1 MKFRAL
7 DWDYDTEASL
17 RLWDAEEHKKTYV
30 TVLPVDPSTY
40 NDDDHSSWL
49 MRNLQKLDGK
59 DVLQNPDAESFVVD
73 EPGWCKTESRDNCRI
88 HADVCLHASLTA
100 QSGTYTSL
108 PERTLQNQQDGEEA
122 KRFKPQETK
131 KEAVRTRNSP
141 TGHQMA
147 LFTKLSIQATAGTLR
162 IANEPWNGK
171 ICQRS
176 REPQILCLNM
186 LTCNPVSIVSSGAF
200 QPIFSRIIENQ
211 RLEKKRLRKGRLFD
225 RMSGNEDAKAV
236 SKRSK
241 LSNPLQSS
249 FAHVNALLPHRRSS
263 SSDFTDI
270 SATCA
275 TETAILTRSQIT
287 RSSSILL
294 RWAIQLAMA
303 ALQYDLPNSRAIAS
317 NTILNSQTKI
327 SCHGESD
334 FCLNPIASSSA
345 SDTGKRSRDSDAERK
360 RAKKERRVD
369 KQVKREKK
377 RKRKEERERRA
388 LFEMPIKEP
397 VLHSPKRDA
406 EGKINPPRAKQTLEA
421 RASQNH
427 PTNTIQST
435 FCMLTSSAADPQ
447 AFQKNRAHPQECTF
461 RQPTET
467 GGKGA
472 ASSVIQALQNQEKF
486 NHSRHKYTQVC
497 IDVKQRTG
505 DQSLPGLRS
514 TSTEKAKS
522 VTKGCIT
529 PVRATRPKSDDTENF
544 LLQSRKPHD
553 VSNDSSALKLLQRD
567 FSGHLLP
574 NSGST
579 SFELG
584 KSSMTENQPQLAAS
598 VAKVDMA
605 DAFEETGTDDSLF
618 VNLRQQVDER
628 QEHQL
633 VPHSSVLNGPEKDYF
648 NESDTIHRL
657 EPLKI
662 LCSESFFEDWG
673 EAVGQLLS
681 GRWAA
686 SNVYLS
692 RDADDSSNFYSK
704 KEVLGRKIELC
715 DSPLVDSREVDIEL
729 SDRCAMLVY
738 PVSAFAEESNARK
751 IVFGLAEITAVDR
764 YRHIYIFI
772 CYDVSPTPAI
782 RQTLVRAQNS
792 VWRPQGDSMSTS
804 FKSVASRSL
813 AARLA
818 ETIISHEAIHSARS
832 LATPVYGLVGEGDAR
847 QRLLFLLSICQ
858 TAHHAEVV
866 VQCIS
871 GI

>member
-1 MKFRAL
+1 
-7 DWDYDTEASL
+7 
-17 RLWDAEEHKKTYV
+17 
-30 TVLPVDPSTY
+30 
-40 NDDDHSSWL
+40 
-49 MRNLQKLDGK
+49 
-59 DVLQNPDAESFVVD
+59 
-73 EPGWCKTESRDNCRI
+73 
-88 HADVCLHASLTA
+88 
-100 QSGTYTSL
+100 
-108 PERTLQNQQDGEEA
+108 
-122 KRFKPQETK
+122 
-131 KEAVRTRNSP
+131 
-141 TGHQMA
+141 MA

-327 SCHGESD
+327 SCHSESD
-334 FCLNPIASSSA
+334 FCPNPIASSSA

-360 RAKKERRVD
+360 PGKKERRVD
-369 KQVKREKK
+369 KKVKREKK

-472 ASSVIQALQNQEKF
+472 ASS
-486 NHSRHKYTQVC
+486 
-497 IDVKQRTG
+497 
-505 DQSLPGLRS
+505 GLRS

-847 QRLLFLLSICQ
+847 QRLLFLLSIVPTLSASGACQ
-858 TAHHAEVV
+858 CLALVNELSSNTNDETSFRILLQNSSVRQHIMLKSSSSAFQASEIHPLAMIQLSHALVV
-866 VQCIS
+866 FT
-871 GI
+871 GK

>member
-1 MKFRAL
+1 
-7 DWDYDTEASL
+7 
-17 RLWDAEEHKKTYV
+17 
-30 TVLPVDPSTY
+30 
-40 NDDDHSSWL
+40 
-49 MRNLQKLDGK
+49 
-59 DVLQNPDAESFVVD
+59 
-73 EPGWCKTESRDNCRI
+73 
-88 HADVCLHASLTA
+88 
-100 QSGTYTSL
+100 
-108 PERTLQNQQDGEEA
+108 
-122 KRFKPQETK
+122 
-131 KEAVRTRNSP
+131 
-141 TGHQMA
+141 MA

-360 RAKKERRVD
+360 PGKKERRVD
-369 KQVKREKK
+369 KKVKREKK

-397 VLHSPKRDA
+397 VLHSPKMDA

-472 ASSVIQALQNQEKF
+472 ASS
-486 NHSRHKYTQVC
+486 
-497 IDVKQRTG
+497 
-505 DQSLPGLRS
+505 GLRS

-522 VTKGCIT
+522 VTKGCIA
-529 PVRATRPKSDDTENF
+529 PVRATRPKTDDTENF

-782 RQTLVRAQNS
+782 CQTLVRAQNS

-847 QRLLFLLSICQ
+847 QRLLFLLSIVPTLSASGACQ
-858 TAHHAEVV
+858 CLALVNELSSNTNDETSFRILLQNSSVRQHIMLKSSSSAFQASEIHPLAMIQLSHALVV
-866 VQCIS
+866 FT
-871 GI
+871 GK

>member
-1 MKFRAL
+1 
-7 DWDYDTEASL
+7 
-17 RLWDAEEHKKTYV
+17 
-30 TVLPVDPSTY
+30 
-40 NDDDHSSWL
+40 
-49 MRNLQKLDGK
+49 
-59 DVLQNPDAESFVVD
+59 
-73 EPGWCKTESRDNCRI
+73 
-88 HADVCLHASLTA
+88 
-100 QSGTYTSL
+100 
-108 PERTLQNQQDGEEA
+108 
-122 KRFKPQETK
+122 
-131 KEAVRTRNSP
+131 
-141 TGHQMA
+141 MA

-162 IANEPWNGK
+162 IASEPWNGK

-186 LTCNPVSIVSSGAF
+186 LTCNPVSIVSSGVF
-200 QPIFSRIIENQ
+200 QQIFSRIIENQ

-249 FAHVNALLPHRRSS
+249 FANVNALLPHRRSS

-303 ALQYDLPNSRAIAS
+303 ALQYDMPNSRAIAS

-360 RAKKERRVD
+360 PGKKERRVD
-369 KQVKREKK
+369 KKVKREKK

-397 VLHSPKRDA
+397 VLHSPKMDA

-486 NHSRHKYTQVC
+486 NRSRHKYTQVC

-605 DAFEETGTDDSLF
+605 DAFEETGTDDSMF

-782 RQTLVRAQNS
+782 CQTLVRAQNS

-847 QRLLFLLSICQ
+847 QRLLFLLSIVPTLSASGACQ
-858 TAHHAEVV
+858 CLALVNELSSNTNDETSFRILLQNSSVRQHIMLKSSSSAFQASEIHPLAMIQLSHALVV
-866 VQCIS
+866 FT
-871 GI
+871 GK

>member
-1 MKFRAL
+1 
-7 DWDYDTEASL
+7 
-17 RLWDAEEHKKTYV
+17 
-30 TVLPVDPSTY
+30 
-40 NDDDHSSWL
+40 
-49 MRNLQKLDGK
+49 
-59 DVLQNPDAESFVVD
+59 
-73 EPGWCKTESRDNCRI
+73 
-88 HADVCLHASLTA
+88 
-100 QSGTYTSL
+100 
-108 PERTLQNQQDGEEA
+108 
-122 KRFKPQETK
+122 
-131 KEAVRTRNSP
+131 
-141 TGHQMA
+141 MA

-162 IANEPWNGK
+162 IASEPWNGK

-186 LTCNPVSIVSSGAF
+186 LTCNPVSIVSSGVF
-200 QPIFSRIIENQ
+200 QQIFSRIIENQ

-249 FAHVNALLPHRRSS
+249 FANVNALLPHRRSS

-303 ALQYDLPNSRAIAS
+303 ALQYDMPNSRAIAS

-327 SCHGESD
+327 SCHSESD
-334 FCLNPIASSSA
+334 FCPNPIASSSA

-360 RAKKERRVD
+360 PGKKERRVD
-369 KQVKREKK
+369 KKVKREKK

-397 VLHSPKRDA
+397 VLHSPKMDA

-472 ASSVIQALQNQEKF
+472 ASS
-486 NHSRHKYTQVC
+486 
-497 IDVKQRTG
+497 
-505 DQSLPGLRS
+505 GLRS

-605 DAFEETGTDDSLF
+605 DAFEETGTDDSMF

-847 QRLLFLLSICQ
+847 QRLLFLLSIVPTLSASGACQ
-858 TAHHAEVV
+858 CLALVNELSSNTNDETSFRILLQNSSVRQHIMLKSSSSAFQASEIHPLAMIQLSHALVV
-866 VQCIS
+866 FT
-871 GI
+871 GK

>member
-1 MKFRAL
+1 MHFPATNGNRR
-7 DWDYDTEASL
+7 E
-17 RLWDAEEHKKTYV
+17 
-30 TVLPVDPSTY
+30 
-40 NDDDHSSWL
+40 
-49 MRNLQKLDGK
+49 G
-59 DVLQNPDAESFVVD
+59 
-73 EPGWCKTESRDNCRI
+73 GCI
-88 HADVCLHASLTA
+88 VCN
-100 QSGTYTSL
+100 SGT
-108 PERTLQNQQDGEEA
+108 
-122 KRFKPQETK
+122 
-131 KEAVRTRNSP
+131 
-141 TGHQMA
+141 
-147 LFTKLSIQATAGTLR
+147 
-162 IANEPWNGK
+162 
-171 ICQRS
+171 
-176 REPQILCLNM
+176 
-186 LTCNPVSIVSSGAF
+186 
-200 QPIFSRIIENQ
+200 
-211 RLEKKRLRKGRLFD
+211 
-225 RMSGNEDAKAV
+225 
-236 SKRSK
+236 
-241 LSNPLQSS
+241 
-249 FAHVNALLPHRRSS
+249 
-263 SSDFTDI
+263 
-270 SATCA
+270 
-275 TETAILTRSQIT
+275 
-287 RSSSILL
+287 
-294 RWAIQLAMA
+294 
-303 ALQYDLPNSRAIAS
+303 
-317 NTILNSQTKI
+317 
-327 SCHGESD
+327 
-334 FCLNPIASSSA
+334 
-345 SDTGKRSRDSDAERK
+345 
-360 RAKKERRVD
+360 
-369 KQVKREKK
+369 
-377 RKRKEERERRA
+377 
-388 LFEMPIKEP
+388 
-397 VLHSPKRDA
+397 
-406 EGKINPPRAKQTLEA
+406 
-421 RASQNH
+421 
-427 PTNTIQST
+427 
-435 FCMLTSSAADPQ
+435 
-447 AFQKNRAHPQECTF
+447 
-461 RQPTET
+461 
-467 GGKGA
+467 
-472 ASSVIQALQNQEKF
+472 
-486 NHSRHKYTQVC
+486 
-497 IDVKQRTG
+497 
-505 DQSLPGLRS
+505 GLRS

-522 VTKGCIT
+522 VTKGCIA
-529 PVRATRPKSDDTENF
+529 PVRATRPKTDDTENF

-605 DAFEETGTDDSLF
+605 DAFEETGTDDSMF

-782 RQTLVRAQNS
+782 CQTLVRAQNS

-847 QRLLFLLSICQ
+847 QRLLFLLSIVPTLSASGACQ
-858 TAHHAEVV
+858 CLALVNELSSNTNDETSFRILLQNSSVRQHIMLKSSSSAFQASEIHPLAMIQLSHALVV
-866 VQCIS
+866 FT
-871 GI
+871 GK

>member
-1 MKFRAL
+1 
-7 DWDYDTEASL
+7 
-17 RLWDAEEHKKTYV
+17 
-30 TVLPVDPSTY
+30 
-40 NDDDHSSWL
+40 
-49 MRNLQKLDGK
+49 
-59 DVLQNPDAESFVVD
+59 
-73 EPGWCKTESRDNCRI
+73 
-88 HADVCLHASLTA
+88 
-100 QSGTYTSL
+100 
-108 PERTLQNQQDGEEA
+108 
-122 KRFKPQETK
+122 
-131 KEAVRTRNSP
+131 
-141 TGHQMA
+141 
-147 LFTKLSIQATAGTLR
+147 
-162 IANEPWNGK
+162 
-171 ICQRS
+171 
-176 REPQILCLNM
+176 
-186 LTCNPVSIVSSGAF
+186 
-200 QPIFSRIIENQ
+200 
-211 RLEKKRLRKGRLFD
+211 
-225 RMSGNEDAKAV
+225 
-236 SKRSK
+236 
-241 LSNPLQSS
+241 
-249 FAHVNALLPHRRSS
+249 
-263 SSDFTDI
+263 
-270 SATCA
+270 
-275 TETAILTRSQIT
+275 
-287 RSSSILL
+287 
-294 RWAIQLAMA
+294 
-303 ALQYDLPNSRAIAS
+303 
-317 NTILNSQTKI
+317 
-327 SCHGESD
+327 
-334 FCLNPIASSSA
+334 
-345 SDTGKRSRDSDAERK
+345 
-360 RAKKERRVD
+360 
-369 KQVKREKK
+369 
-377 RKRKEERERRA
+377 
-388 LFEMPIKEP
+388 
-397 VLHSPKRDA
+397 
-406 EGKINPPRAKQTLEA
+406 
-421 RASQNH
+421 
-427 PTNTIQST
+427 
-435 FCMLTSSAADPQ
+435 MLTSSAADPQ

-847 QRLLFLLSICQ
+847 QRLLFLLSIVPTLSASGACQ
-858 TAHHAEVV
+858 CLALVNELSSNTNDETSFRILLQNSSVRQHIMLKSSSSAFQASEIHPLAMIQLSHALVV
-866 VQCIS
+866 FT
-871 GI
+871 GK

>member
-1 MKFRAL
+1 
-7 DWDYDTEASL
+7 
-17 RLWDAEEHKKTYV
+17 
-30 TVLPVDPSTY
+30 
-40 NDDDHSSWL
+40 
-49 MRNLQKLDGK
+49 
-59 DVLQNPDAESFVVD
+59 
-73 EPGWCKTESRDNCRI
+73 
-88 HADVCLHASLTA
+88 
-100 QSGTYTSL
+100 
-108 PERTLQNQQDGEEA
+108 
-122 KRFKPQETK
+122 
-131 KEAVRTRNSP
+131 
-141 TGHQMA
+141 MA

-360 RAKKERRVD
+360 PGKKERRVD
-369 KQVKREKK
+369 KKVKREKK

-472 ASSVIQALQNQEKF
+472 ASS
-486 NHSRHKYTQVC
+486 
-497 IDVKQRTG
+497 
-505 DQSLPGLRS
+505 GLRS

-522 VTKGCIT
+522 VTKGCIA
-529 PVRATRPKSDDTENF
+529 PVRATRPKTDDTENF

-605 DAFEETGTDDSLF
+605 DAFEETGTDDSMF

-847 QRLLFLLSICQ
+847 QRLLFLLSIVPTLSASGACQ
-858 TAHHAEVV
+858 CLALVNELSSNTNDETSFRILLQNSSVRQHIMLKSSSSAFQASEIHPLAMIQLSHALVV
-866 VQCIS
+866 FT
-871 GI
+871 GK

>member
-1 MKFRAL
+1 
-7 DWDYDTEASL
+7 
-17 RLWDAEEHKKTYV
+17 
-30 TVLPVDPSTY
+30 
-40 NDDDHSSWL
+40 
-49 MRNLQKLDGK
+49 
-59 DVLQNPDAESFVVD
+59 
-73 EPGWCKTESRDNCRI
+73 
-88 HADVCLHASLTA
+88 
-100 QSGTYTSL
+100 
-108 PERTLQNQQDGEEA
+108 
-122 KRFKPQETK
+122 
-131 KEAVRTRNSP
+131 
-141 TGHQMA
+141 MA

-186 LTCNPVSIVSSGAF
+186 LTCNPVSIVSSGVF
-200 QPIFSRIIENQ
+200 QQIFSRIIENQ

-327 SCHGESD
+327 SCHSESD
-334 FCLNPIASSSA
+334 FCPNPIASSSA

-397 VLHSPKRDA
+397 VLHSPKMDA

-605 DAFEETGTDDSLF
+605 DAFEETGTDDSMF

-847 QRLLFLLSICQ
+847 QRLLFLLSIVPTLSASGACQ
-858 TAHHAEVV
+858 CLALVNELSSNTNDETSFRILLQNSSVRQHIMLKSSSSAFQASEIHPLAMIQLSHALVV
-866 VQCIS
+866 FT
-871 GI
+871 GK

>member
-1 MKFRAL
+1 
-7 DWDYDTEASL
+7 
-17 RLWDAEEHKKTYV
+17 
-30 TVLPVDPSTY
+30 
-40 NDDDHSSWL
+40 
-49 MRNLQKLDGK
+49 
-59 DVLQNPDAESFVVD
+59 
-73 EPGWCKTESRDNCRI
+73 
-88 HADVCLHASLTA
+88 
-100 QSGTYTSL
+100 
-108 PERTLQNQQDGEEA
+108 
-122 KRFKPQETK
+122 
-131 KEAVRTRNSP
+131 
-141 TGHQMA
+141 MA

-360 RAKKERRVD
+360 PGKKERRVD
-369 KQVKREKK
+369 KKVKREKK

-397 VLHSPKRDA
+397 VLHSPKMDA

-472 ASSVIQALQNQEKF
+472 ASS
-486 NHSRHKYTQVC
+486 
-497 IDVKQRTG
+497 
-505 DQSLPGLRS
+505 GLRS

-522 VTKGCIT
+522 VTKGCIA
-529 PVRATRPKSDDTENF
+529 PVRATRPKTDDTENF

-598 VAKVDMA
+598 VAKVDVA

-782 RQTLVRAQNS
+782 CQTLVRAQNS

-847 QRLLFLLSICQ
+847 QRLLFLLSIVPTLSASGACQ
-858 TAHHAEVV
+858 CLALVNELSSNTNDETSFRILLQNSSVRQHIMLKSSSSAFQASEIHPLAMIQLSHALVV
-866 VQCIS
+866 FT
-871 GI
+871 GK

>member
-1 MKFRAL
+1 
-7 DWDYDTEASL
+7 
-17 RLWDAEEHKKTYV
+17 
-30 TVLPVDPSTY
+30 
-40 NDDDHSSWL
+40 
-49 MRNLQKLDGK
+49 
-59 DVLQNPDAESFVVD
+59 
-73 EPGWCKTESRDNCRI
+73 
-88 HADVCLHASLTA
+88 
-100 QSGTYTSL
+100 
-108 PERTLQNQQDGEEA
+108 
-122 KRFKPQETK
+122 
-131 KEAVRTRNSP
+131 
-141 TGHQMA
+141 MA

-186 LTCNPVSIVSSGAF
+186 LTCNPVSIVSSGVF
-200 QPIFSRIIENQ
+200 QQIFSRIIENQ

-249 FAHVNALLPHRRSS
+249 FANVNALLPHRRSS

-303 ALQYDLPNSRAIAS
+303 ALQYDMPNSRAIAS

-327 SCHGESD
+327 SCHSESD
-334 FCLNPIASSSA
+334 FCPNPIASSSA

-369 KQVKREKK
+369 KKVKREKK

-397 VLHSPKRDA
+397 VLHSPKMDA

-472 ASSVIQALQNQEKF
+472 ASS
-486 NHSRHKYTQVC
+486 
-497 IDVKQRTG
+497 
-505 DQSLPGLRS
+505 GLRS

-605 DAFEETGTDDSLF
+605 DAFEETGTDDSMF

-782 RQTLVRAQNS
+782 CQTLVRAQNS

-847 QRLLFLLSICQ
+847 QRLLFLLSIVPTLSASGACQ
-858 TAHHAEVV
+858 CLALVNELSSNTNDETSFRILLQNSSVRQHIMLKSSSSAFQASEIHPLAMIQLSHALVV
-866 VQCIS
+866 FT
-871 GI
+871 GK

>member
-1 MKFRAL
+1 
-7 DWDYDTEASL
+7 
-17 RLWDAEEHKKTYV
+17 
-30 TVLPVDPSTY
+30 
-40 NDDDHSSWL
+40 
-49 MRNLQKLDGK
+49 
-59 DVLQNPDAESFVVD
+59 
-73 EPGWCKTESRDNCRI
+73 
-88 HADVCLHASLTA
+88 
-100 QSGTYTSL
+100 
-108 PERTLQNQQDGEEA
+108 
-122 KRFKPQETK
+122 
-131 KEAVRTRNSP
+131 
-141 TGHQMA
+141 MA

-162 IANEPWNGK
+162 IASEPWNGK

-360 RAKKERRVD
+360 PGKKERRVD
-369 KQVKREKK
+369 KKVKREKK

-397 VLHSPKRDA
+397 VLHSPKMDA

-472 ASSVIQALQNQEKF
+472 ASS
-486 NHSRHKYTQVC
+486 
-497 IDVKQRTG
+497 
-505 DQSLPGLRS
+505 GLRS

-522 VTKGCIT
+522 VTKGCIA
-529 PVRATRPKSDDTENF
+529 PVRATRPKTDDTENF

-782 RQTLVRAQNS
+782 CQTLVRAQNS

-847 QRLLFLLSICQ
+847 QRLLFLLSIVPTLSASGACQ
-858 TAHHAEVV
+858 CLALVNELSSNTNDETSFRILLQNSSVRQHIMLKSSSSAFQASEIHPLAMIQLSHALVV
-866 VQCIS
+866 FT
-871 GI
+871 GK

>member
-1 MKFRAL
+1 
-7 DWDYDTEASL
+7 
-17 RLWDAEEHKKTYV
+17 
-30 TVLPVDPSTY
+30 
-40 NDDDHSSWL
+40 
-49 MRNLQKLDGK
+49 
-59 DVLQNPDAESFVVD
+59 
-73 EPGWCKTESRDNCRI
+73 
-88 HADVCLHASLTA
+88 
-100 QSGTYTSL
+100 
-108 PERTLQNQQDGEEA
+108 
-122 KRFKPQETK
+122 
-131 KEAVRTRNSP
+131 
-141 TGHQMA
+141 MA

-162 IANEPWNGK
+162 IASEPWNGK

-186 LTCNPVSIVSSGAF
+186 LTCNPVSIVSSGVF
-200 QPIFSRIIENQ
+200 QQIFSRIIENQ

-249 FAHVNALLPHRRSS
+249 FANVNALLPHRRSS

-303 ALQYDLPNSRAIAS
+303 ALQYDMPNSRAIAS

-327 SCHGESD
+327 SCHSESD
-334 FCLNPIASSSA
+334 FCPNPIASSSA

-369 KQVKREKK
+369 KKVKREKK

-472 ASSVIQALQNQEKF
+472 ASS
-486 NHSRHKYTQVC
+486 
-497 IDVKQRTG
+497 
-505 DQSLPGLRS
+505 GLRS

-522 VTKGCIT
+522 VTKGCIA
-529 PVRATRPKSDDTENF
+529 PVRATRPKTDDTENF

-605 DAFEETGTDDSLF
+605 DAFEETGTDDSMF

-782 RQTLVRAQNS
+782 CQTLVRAQNS

-847 QRLLFLLSICQ
+847 QRLLFLLSIVPTLSASGACQ
-858 TAHHAEVV
+858 CLALVNELSSNTNDETSFRILLQNSSVRQHIMLKSSSSAFQASEIHPLAMIQLSHALVV
-866 VQCIS
+866 FT
-871 GI
+871 GK

>member
-1 MKFRAL
+1 
-7 DWDYDTEASL
+7 
-17 RLWDAEEHKKTYV
+17 
-30 TVLPVDPSTY
+30 
-40 NDDDHSSWL
+40 
-49 MRNLQKLDGK
+49 
-59 DVLQNPDAESFVVD
+59 
-73 EPGWCKTESRDNCRI
+73 
-88 HADVCLHASLTA
+88 
-100 QSGTYTSL
+100 
-108 PERTLQNQQDGEEA
+108 
-122 KRFKPQETK
+122 
-131 KEAVRTRNSP
+131 
-141 TGHQMA
+141 MA

-249 FAHVNALLPHRRSS
+249 FANVNALLPHRRSS

-303 ALQYDLPNSRAIAS
+303 ALQYDMPNSRAIAS

-360 RAKKERRVD
+360 PGKKERRVD
-369 KQVKREKK
+369 KKVKREKK

-472 ASSVIQALQNQEKF
+472 ASS
-486 NHSRHKYTQVC
+486 
-497 IDVKQRTG
+497 
-505 DQSLPGLRS
+505 GLRS

-847 QRLLFLLSICQ
+847 QRLLFLLSIVPTLSASGACQ
-858 TAHHAEVV
+858 CLALVNELSSNTNDETSFRILLQNSSVRQHIMLKSSSSAFQASEIHPLAMIQLSHALVV
-866 VQCIS
+866 FT
-871 GI
+871 GK

>member
-1 MKFRAL
+1 
-7 DWDYDTEASL
+7 
-17 RLWDAEEHKKTYV
+17 
-30 TVLPVDPSTY
+30 
-40 NDDDHSSWL
+40 
-49 MRNLQKLDGK
+49 
-59 DVLQNPDAESFVVD
+59 
-73 EPGWCKTESRDNCRI
+73 
-88 HADVCLHASLTA
+88 
-100 QSGTYTSL
+100 
-108 PERTLQNQQDGEEA
+108 
-122 KRFKPQETK
+122 
-131 KEAVRTRNSP
+131 
-141 TGHQMA
+141 MA

-236 SKRSK
+236 SRRSK

-360 RAKKERRVD
+360 PGKKERRVD
-369 KQVKREKK
+369 KKVKREKK

-397 VLHSPKRDA
+397 VLHSPKMDA

-472 ASSVIQALQNQEKF
+472 ASS
-486 NHSRHKYTQVC
+486 
-497 IDVKQRTG
+497 
-505 DQSLPGLRS
+505 GLRS

-522 VTKGCIT
+522 VTKGCIA
-529 PVRATRPKSDDTENF
+529 PVRATRPKTDDTENF

-782 RQTLVRAQNS
+782 CQTLVRAQNS

-847 QRLLFLLSICQ
+847 QRLLFLLSIVPTLSASGACQ
-858 TAHHAEVV
+858 CLALVNELSSNTNDETSFRILLQNSSVRQHIMLKSSSSAFQASEIHPLAMIQLSHALVV
-866 VQCIS
+866 FT
-871 GI
+871 GK

>member
-1 MKFRAL
+1 
-7 DWDYDTEASL
+7 
-17 RLWDAEEHKKTYV
+17 
-30 TVLPVDPSTY
+30 
-40 NDDDHSSWL
+40 
-49 MRNLQKLDGK
+49 
-59 DVLQNPDAESFVVD
+59 
-73 EPGWCKTESRDNCRI
+73 
-88 HADVCLHASLTA
+88 
-100 QSGTYTSL
+100 
-108 PERTLQNQQDGEEA
+108 
-122 KRFKPQETK
+122 
-131 KEAVRTRNSP
+131 
-141 TGHQMA
+141 
-147 LFTKLSIQATAGTLR
+147 
-162 IANEPWNGK
+162 
-171 ICQRS
+171 
-176 REPQILCLNM
+176 
-186 LTCNPVSIVSSGAF
+186 
-200 QPIFSRIIENQ
+200 
-211 RLEKKRLRKGRLFD
+211 
-225 RMSGNEDAKAV
+225 
-236 SKRSK
+236 
-241 LSNPLQSS
+241 
-249 FAHVNALLPHRRSS
+249 
-263 SSDFTDI
+263 
-270 SATCA
+270 
-275 TETAILTRSQIT
+275 
-287 RSSSILL
+287 
-294 RWAIQLAMA
+294 
-303 ALQYDLPNSRAIAS
+303 
-317 NTILNSQTKI
+317 
-327 SCHGESD
+327 
-334 FCLNPIASSSA
+334 
-345 SDTGKRSRDSDAERK
+345 
-360 RAKKERRVD
+360 
-369 KQVKREKK
+369 
-377 RKRKEERERRA
+377 
-388 LFEMPIKEP
+388 
-397 VLHSPKRDA
+397 
-406 EGKINPPRAKQTLEA
+406 
-421 RASQNH
+421 
-427 PTNTIQST
+427 
-435 FCMLTSSAADPQ
+435 
-447 AFQKNRAHPQECTF
+447 
-461 RQPTET
+461 
-467 GGKGA
+467 
-472 ASSVIQALQNQEKF
+472 
-486 NHSRHKYTQVC
+486 
-497 IDVKQRTG
+497 
-505 DQSLPGLRS
+505 LRS

-522 VTKGCIT
+522 VTKGCIA
-529 PVRATRPKSDDTENF
+529 PVRATRPKTDDTENF

-605 DAFEETGTDDSLF
+605 DAFEETGTDDSMF

-847 QRLLFLLSICQ
+847 QRLLFLLSIVPTLSASGACQ
-858 TAHHAEVV
+858 CLALVNELSSNTNDETSFRILLQNSSVRQHIMLKSSSSAFQASEIHPLAMIQLSHALVV
-866 VQCIS
+866 FT
-871 GI
+871 GK